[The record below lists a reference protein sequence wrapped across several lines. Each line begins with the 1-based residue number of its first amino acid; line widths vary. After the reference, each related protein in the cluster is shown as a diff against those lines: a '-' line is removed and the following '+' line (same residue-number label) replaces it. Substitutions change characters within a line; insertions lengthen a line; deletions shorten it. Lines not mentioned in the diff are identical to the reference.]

1 MSKNQ
6 NKFARF
12 GLATKGLV
20 YFLIG
25 GLTAFSA
32 FGWGGEKS
40 GSGNAIDFL
49 SQQIFGQVL
58 LIITAIGLFGYLFFR
73 WREAFTSS
81 FDDKSTFVA
90 LVTRVAYIGSGVFYG
105 VLALSAIQKVI
116 TVYRSDGD
124 GFGVSTAL
132 NSEYGVAVSV
142 GIGVLLTVK
151 VGYEFYLVFS
161 GAYKDKVSRR
171 ELSNKA
177 RKRLLNAGII
187 GHSAR
192 GVVFGVLAF
201 LFYKVAF
208 TRSTSDMGQ
217 KEAFS
222 FIADSFGSV
231 VLATVS
237 LGIVVYGIF
246 MMIAARYSTMHN

>member
-1 MSKNQ
+1 MSSKQ

-32 FGWGGEKS
+32 FGWGGEES

-58 LIITAIGLFGYLFFR
+58 LIITAIGLLGYLFFR
-73 WREAFTSS
+73 WREALLGS
-81 FDDKSTFVA
+81 FNDKNAFVA
-90 LVTRVAYIGSGVFYG
+90 FVTRIAYLGSGLFYG
-105 VLALSAIQKVI
+105 MLAFSAIQKVI
-116 TVYRSDGD
+116 SAGGSGNS
-124 GFGVSTAL
+124 GFGISQAL
-132 NSEYGVAVSV
+132 NSEYGVALAI
-142 GIGVLLTVK
+142 GIGVVLTIK
-151 VGYEFYLVFS
+151 VSYEWYLAFS
-161 GAYKDKVSRR
+161 GSYKEKVSKR
-171 ELSNKA
+171 ELSEKI
-177 RKRLLNAGII
+177 RQRLLYAGLI
-187 GHSAR
+187 GHTAR
-192 GVVFGVLAF
+192 GIVFGVLAF

-208 TRSTSDMGQ
+208 TRSRGDMGQ

-231 VLATVS
+231 VLASIS
-237 LGIVVYGIF
+237 LGIVLYGAF
-246 MMIAARYSTMHN
+246 MIMAARYSNIE